1 MVELYPARSRAMG
14 NGIASAIGTLGST
27 LSPLLLGVL
36 DRNSI
41 DMNILFCSCAVIGV
55 GMVSFMPETLGLQLK
70 DEIDEIQ
77 EQKKLFKKEN
87 FHHKSYSNFHS

>member
-1 MVELYPARSRAMG
+1 LVIVFFFRFSVSAYYITLYVYMVELYPARSRAMG

-55 GMVSFMPETLGLQLK
+55 GMVSFMPETLGL
-70 DEIDEIQ
+70 
-77 EQKKLFKKEN
+77 
-87 FHHKSYSNFHS
+87 